1 MSTNIYLPPAPKH
14 YDVRD
19 QNQLRRKLMEILRD
33 MENRLR
39 ALEQA

>member
-1 MSTNIYLPPAPKH
+1 MSTSITLPPAPKH

-39 ALEQA
+39 ALEAA